1 MIRRIQNIVA
11 ESRVTLPVT
20 VVYAVAI
27 WLLTGLLKEQWWI
40 QFVCFA
46 ASVALMMELNNQ
58 NLLIRVFSRM
68 VSSIYIVLTCTA
80 VFLFPSLSG
89 AILQLCTIAALC
101 LLYHT
106 YQDKASM
113 GWIYF
118 AFLCVGLGS
127 LMDIHM
133 FWYVPL
139 LWVIMT
145 WFTYSLSWRN
155 FLASLVG
162 MLTPYWFWIPW
173 MLWHHNGDLTVL
185 TNHISALIDF
195 QAPQVNP
202 LTTQQTMLLVFVAV
216 LGVTGAIHFLRRSTF
231 DKIRTRQLYYSFF
244 IIGTS
249 AFIFLIL
256 QPQHYD
262 TLIRIM
268 IIAVSPLIGHF
279 LALTKTKI
287 TNIAFIVITIAVLV
301 LTAFNLW
308 TSSSPF

>member
-1 MIRRIQNIVA
+1 MRRIQNKVA
-11 ESRVTLPVT
+11 ESRRTLPLAIL
-20 VVYAVAI
+20 YSVAI
-27 WLLTGLLKEQWWI
+27 WLAAGLISKQWWI
-40 QFVCFA
+40 QLALFLL
-46 ASVALMMELNNQ
+46 STYLMMHMNNI
-58 NLLIRVFSRM
+58 NVLIRIFSRM
-68 VSSIYIVLTCTA
+68 VSVSFIVLSTSA
-80 VFLFPSLSG
+80 VFLFPSINGSFV
-89 AILQLCTIAALC
+89 QLCFIAS
-101 LLYHT
+101 LLSFYNC
-106 YQDKASM
+106 YQDTESP
-113 GWIYF
+113 GWTFY
-118 AFLCVGLGS
+118 AFLCLGMGS
-127 LMDIHM
+127 IVEIHILYFVPIFWLMMIII
-133 FWYVPL
+133 V
-139 LWVIMT
+139 
-145 WFTYSLSWRN
+145 YSLSWRN

>member
-1 MIRRIQNIVA
+1 MRRIQNKVA
-11 ESRVTLPVT
+11 ESRRTLPLAIL
-20 VVYAVAI
+20 YSVAI
-27 WLLTGLLKEQWWI
+27 WLVAGLISKQWWI
-40 QFVCFA
+40 QLALFLL
-46 ASVALMMELNNQ
+46 STYLMMHMNNI
-58 NLLIRVFSRM
+58 NVLIRIFSRM
-68 VSSIYIVLTCTA
+68 VSVSFIVLSTSA
-80 VFLFPSLSG
+80 VFLYPSING
-89 AILQLCTIAALC
+89 GFVQLCFIASLLSFYNCYQDTESPGWTFYTFLC
-101 LLYHT
+101 LGMGSIAEIHVLYFVPIF
-106 YQDKASM
+106 
-113 GWIYF
+113 W
-118 AFLCVGLGS
+118 
-127 LMDIHM
+127 LMMIII
-133 FWYVPL
+133 V
-139 LWVIMT
+139 
-145 WFTYSLSWRN
+145 YSLSLRN

-195 QAPQVNP
+195 QVPEINP

-244 IIGTS
+244 IIGIS

-268 IIAVSPLIGHF
+268 IIAASPLIGHF

-287 TNIAFIVITIAVLV
+287 TNIAFIVITMAVLV

>member
-1 MIRRIQNIVA
+1 MRRIQNKVA
-11 ESRVTLPVT
+11 ESRRTLPLAIL
-20 VVYAVAI
+20 YSVAI
-27 WLLTGLLKEQWWI
+27 WLVAGLISKQWWI
-40 QFVCFA
+40 QLALFLL
-46 ASVALMMELNNQ
+46 STYLMMHMNNI
-58 NLLIRVFSRM
+58 NVLIRIFSRM
-68 VSSIYIVLTCTA
+68 VSVSFIVLSTSA
-80 VFLFPSLSG
+80 VFLFPSINGSFV
-89 AILQLCTIAALC
+89 QLCFIAS
-101 LLYHT
+101 LLSFYNC
-106 YQDKASM
+106 YQDTESP
-113 GWIYF
+113 GCTFY
-118 AFLCVGLGS
+118 AFLCLGMGS
-127 LMDIHM
+127 IVEIHILYFVPIFWLMMIII
-133 FWYVPL
+133 V
-139 LWVIMT
+139 
-145 WFTYSLSWRN
+145 YSLSWRN